1 MPMRS
6 CSFSSQKPDSFPAF
20 LPQAVQDV
28 SNFRQSSNT
37 VDVIQKLS
45 SPSDSQQHTS
55 SPCFHW
61 DELLGIGL
69 TSTHLERLLLKS
81 HWFSMVFNLSFTFHF
96 LLFWKHFPKI
106 SAKCKIS
113 LQSFNPLIWCAR
125 HPWTRSVVTMGRFS
139 CADATSH
146 SDATS
151 RHPKSWRIVWH
162 QNLSPKVKVEMANPK
177 IRLNREVLPNVCW
190 RFRSWMWRYIQY

>member
-81 HWFSMVFNLSFTFHF
+81 H
-96 LLFWKHFPKI
+96 
-106 SAKCKIS
+106 
-113 LQSFNPLIWCAR
+113 
-125 HPWTRSVVTMGRFS
+125 
-139 CADATSH
+139 
-146 SDATS
+146 
-151 RHPKSWRIVWH
+151 
-162 QNLSPKVKVEMANPK
+162 
-177 IRLNREVLPNVCW
+177 
-190 RFRSWMWRYIQY
+190 

>member
-61 DELLGIGL
+61 DELLGTGL
-69 TSTHLERLLLKS
+69 TSTHLERLLLKMS
-81 HWFSMVFNLSFTFHF
+81 LVFNGFQLVLHF
-96 LLFWKHFPKI
+96 LSVLKALPKNI
-106 SAKCKIS
+106 RKVRLWLASPITS
-113 LQSFNPLIWCAR
+113 DITSILQSSKIWCAR

-162 QNLSPKVKVEMANPK
+162 QNLSPKGQSGNGKPQNPD
-177 IRLNREVLPNVCW
+177 
-190 RFRSWMWRYIQY
+190 